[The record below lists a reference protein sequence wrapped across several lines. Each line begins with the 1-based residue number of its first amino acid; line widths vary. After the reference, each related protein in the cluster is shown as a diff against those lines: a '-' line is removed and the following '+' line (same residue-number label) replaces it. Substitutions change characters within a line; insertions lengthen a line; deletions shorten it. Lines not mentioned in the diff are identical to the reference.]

1 MLFIDALD
9 NLSSA
14 DDAHRMDWLP
24 SQVSQNVKIIVSADA
39 DSTTLWRMRSKI
51 TDTERYYVHV
61 KPLDRPTCYKVG
73 QPYHSVSITEY
84 ATSTTFSSVRINR
97 GIQNLSRID
106 GDRVTEMSGM
116 ACRG

>member
-24 SQVSQNVKIIVSADA
+24 SQVSQNVKIIVSANA
-39 DSTTLWRMRSKI
+39 DSTALWRMRSKI

-61 KPLDRPTCYKVG
+61 KPLDRSTCYKVG
-73 QPYHSVSITEY
+73 QSHCFHLIPSYVS
-84 ATSTTFSSVRINR
+84 STTFSIVRMY
-97 GIQNLSRID
+97 
-106 GDRVTEMSGM
+106 E
-116 ACRG
+116 